1 MAPSGN
7 FLSGSAEPGGPG
19 APRALADL
27 VKDRVSAL
35 PWQQQA
41 DAFALA
47 FGKHP
52 RPLRATMT
60 GGPTVPVQEVPARVA
75 SAVSKAV
82 DDGRFAVAALV
93 LEVLGVGLAALST
106 APDTL
111 VEIGRRIARDTS
123 GQLDDLVL
131 EVSDGR
137 DLGGQIPANVGLTT
151 PGATAP
157 KGLSPYAKHALARA
171 VDDAAQNWPGWVD
184 DFEQREIEL
193 VFPMADESEPW
204 IEAGA
209 DEVVHDALMA
219 EMEDEAV
226 HDAVVADIEDEAVQ
240 DAILADLGL
249 DGGDEDDIDGE
260 GDSGVAVPEASSQG
274 SNEATLGVAEEN
286 DDDFVSM
293 FDLLRKPLPPRDY
306 VLEPF
311 AERGRVSLLIGEPG
325 CNKTTLMA
333 HLGLAVAVGKDWG
346 PFKAKAPGKVLW
358 VNGEETQ
365 DETSRRWRGAAKA
378 RSGDN
383 HAAVQQS
390 FRRVRAWKRGGAIRI
405 AERGPEG
412 IKLAPRGAQ
421 LASQIKRFQPDL
433 VIIDPLATAHTLDES
448 SNADMA
454 DFFAVLQDLARENN
468 AAIVVVHHAR
478 KGSGKGIEGG
488 MDQARGASAI
498 AGAVR
503 SMWLIRRMDRLHVAL
518 ECVKANN
525 FLIPEGAQRFE
536 LVSVTISNGDS
547 VGTRPPTAAG
557 AEAPETAARGPRR
570 RRATAAQP

>member
-1 MAPSGN
+1 MAPNGD
-7 FLSGSAEPGGPG
+7 FLSGSTQPEVSA
-19 APRALADL
+19 APWALADL

-35 PWQQQA
+35 PWEQQA
-41 DAFALA
+41 NAFVLA

-52 RPLRATMT
+52 RPLMATMT
-60 GGPTVPVQEVPARVA
+60 GAPTVPMQEVPARVA
-75 SAVSKAV
+75 SGVSKAV

-93 LEVLGVGLAALST
+93 LEVLGVGLAALGS
-106 APDTL
+106 APANL

-131 EVSDGR
+131 EVSESR
-137 DLGGQIPANVGLTT
+137 DLGGQIPAHVGLTLPRT
-151 PGATAP
+151 TAP
-157 KGLSPYAKHALARA
+157 TGLSPYAKHALARA
-171 VDDAAQNWPGWVD
+171 VDDSTQNWPGWVD
-184 DFEQREIEL
+184 DFEQQEIEL
-193 VFPMADESEPW
+193 VFPMADESKPW
-204 IEAGA
+204 IEEGA
-209 DEVVHDALMA
+209 DEVAHNALVA

-226 HDAVVADIEDEAVQ
+226 HDAVLADIDDEAVQ
-240 DAILADLGL
+240 DASLADMDLAGDDEDGL
-249 DGGDEDDIDGE
+249 DGE
-260 GDSGVAVPEASSQG
+260 GAVAVPEASSQG
-274 SNEATLGVAEEN
+274 SNEATPDVAEEN
-286 DDDFVSM
+286 DDDDFVSM
-293 FDLLRKPLPPRDY
+293 FDLLQRPLPPRDY

-311 AERGRVSLLIGEPG
+311 AERGRVSLLMGEPG

-378 RSGDN
+378 RSGDS

-412 IKLAPRGAQ
+412 VKLAPRGAQ

-454 DFFAVLQDLARENN
+454 DFFAVLQDIARDNH

-478 KGSGKGIEGG
+478 KGSGKGSEGG

-503 SMWLIRRMDRLHVAL
+503 SMWLIRRLDRLHVAL

-525 FLIPEGAQRFE
+525 FLIPEGAQCFA
-536 LVSVTISNGDS
+536 LVSVTINNGDS
-547 VGTRPPTAAG
+547 VGTLTPRAAE
-557 AEAPETAARGPRR
+557 AEAPATAARGPGR
-570 RRATAAQP
+570 RRATAPKL